1 MTTLKIARMSIQ
13 NFCAVKSLEIA
24 PNGSNLSVFGDN
36 ATGKT
41 TIANAF
47 AWLFTGKNAA
57 GTAEFDPAPLD
68 GDNAKIHNIETEVSV
83 EFTDG
88 TDYRR
93 VFCEVW
99 TKKRGELTAQLTGTK
114 TTYFKDGVPM
124 KEKEFTAETDRLFGG
139 SERFRILTAVG
150 YFPAVMDWKSRRK
163 MLIEI
168 CGDVS
173 DSDVISAAEE
183 LSYLPEIL
191 GNHSV
196 DDYLKIVKSR
206 KTALKKE
213 IDTIPA
219 RISENKN
226 AAEGAPTAEDIAD
239 IETRINSLETEEKA
253 LSAKVESYSKSTAA
267 DARRNE
273 IRQELERRRTEYLS
287 DYNKE
292 ISQYNVK
299 VLELAT
305 RRDEIFA
312 ERSPLL
318 VKKTEL
324 PRRISEMKSQREKLR
339 IACEEIKAR
348 VYEGGDICP
357 CCGQALPPEQV
368 EKAISEFNKKKSEE
382 LAEISEKA
390 RTTCHKDLIAKA
402 EEELSRAASRADELT
417 EQYNA
422 VLAELEEQ
430 RGNKPVNEFEKT
442 EEYADF
448 IAKIAA
454 VKDNESVK
462 VPDELVEKY
471 SEITAKIAEEK
482 EKLYKVQAVR
492 NICGRIAELEE
503 QQKSLAAEYA
513 QCEKGEF
520 LCEVF
525 IRTKIALLDER
536 INSRF
541 KTLKFKLFHEQQNGG
556 LQEICKVLI
565 PCESGL
571 VEYEKANNAAQINAG
586 IEIINVISE
595 HFGVELPVFCDNAES
610 VTALSE
616 YGGQM
621 IRLVVSENDKKLRFE

>member
-1 MTTLKIARMSIQ
+1 MTALKISRITIR
-13 NFCAVKSLEIA
+13 NFCAVKALEIA
-24 PNGSNLSVFGDN
+24 PNGSDLSVFGDN

-88 TDYRR
+88 TEYRR

-114 TTYFKDGVPM
+114 TTYFKDGVPL
-124 KEKEFTAETDRLFGG
+124 KEKEFNAETDRLFGG

-173 DSDVISAAEE
+173 DSDVISSNAE
-183 LSYLPEIL
+183 LSELPKLL

-196 DDYLKIVKSR
+196 DDYLKITKSR
-206 KTALKKE
+206 KSALKKE

-219 RISENKN
+219 RISENEN
-226 AAEGAPTAEDIAD
+226 AAEGAPSEAEIAD
-239 IETRINSLETEEKA
+239 IENRITALEQEEKE

-267 DARRNE
+267 DERRNE
-273 IRQELERRRTEYLS
+273 LRQELERRRTDYLANFNQQIS
-287 DYNKE
+287 D
-292 ISQYNVK
+292 YNVK

-324 PRRISEMKSQREKLR
+324 PHKIAEMKKQRDKL
-339 IACEEIKAR
+339 IEQHSEVKAR
-348 VYEGGDICP
+348 VYSDGDKCP
-357 CCGQALPPEQV
+357 CCGQTLPPEQL
-368 EKAISEFNKKKSEE
+368 EKAISEFNLKKSEE
-382 LAEISEKA
+382 LATISEKA
-390 RTTCHKDLIAKA
+390 KSTCSKEMIAEA
-402 EEELSRAASRADELT
+402 ESNLESVNSRVDELSA
-417 EQYNA
+417 QYNA
-422 VLAELEEQ
+422 VLDELEAQ
-430 RGNKPVNEFEKT
+430 RAGKPVNEFEKT
-442 EEYADF
+442 SEYAEY
-448 IAKIAA
+448 ISKIAA
-454 VKDNESVK
+454 VKDNESVN

-471 SEITAKIAEEK
+471 GEITGRITEEK
-482 EKLYKVQAVR
+482 EKLYKAQAVS
-492 NICGRIAELEE
+492 NICRRISELEE

-513 QCEKGEF
+513 LCEKGEF
-520 LCEVF
+520 LCEMF
-525 IRTKIALLDER
+525 IRAKIALLDER

>member
-1 MTTLKIARMSIQ
+1 MINLKIARMTIQ
-13 NFCAVKSLEIA
+13 NFCAVKALEIA
-24 PNGSNLSVFGDN
+24 PNGSDLSVFGDN

-57 GTAEFDPAPLD
+57 GTADFDPAPLD
-68 GDNAKIHNIETEVSV
+68 SANGKIHNLETAVAV
-83 EFTDG
+83 LFDDG
-88 TDYRR
+88 TEYRR
-93 VFCEVW
+93 VLSEVW
-99 TKKRGELTAQLTGTK
+99 TKKRGEVTAQLTGTK
-114 TTYFKDGVPM
+114 TAYFKNGVPM
-124 KEKEFTAETDRLFGG
+124 KEREFNAEADRLFGG

-150 YFPAVMDWKSRRK
+150 YFPAVMDWKVRRRL
-163 MLIEI
+163 LIEI

-173 DSDVISAAEE
+173 DSDVISSDAE
-183 LSYLPEIL
+183 LSELPEML
-191 GNHSV
+191 DGHSV
-196 DDYLKIVKSR
+196 DDYLKITKSR
-206 KTALKKE
+206 KSTLKKE

-219 RISENKN
+219 RISENEN

-239 IETRINSLETEEKA
+239 IETRINSLESEEKV

-267 DARRNE
+267 DERRNE

-287 DYNKE
+287 AYNKE

-348 VYEGGDICP
+348 VYEGGNICP

-430 RGNKPVNEFEKT
+430 RKNKPVNDFEETAK
-442 EEYADF
+442 YAEF

-454 VKDNESVK
+454 VKDDESVK

-482 EKLYKVQAVR
+482 EKLYKAQAVR

-513 QCEKGEF
+513 LCEKGEF
-520 LCEVF
+520 LCEMF
-525 IRTKIALLDER
+525 IRAKIALLDER

-586 IEIINVISE
+586 IEIINVLSE
-595 HFGVELPVFCDNAES
+595 HFGAKLPVFCDNAES

-616 YGGQM
+616 YSGQM
-621 IRLVVSENDKKLRFE
+621 IRLVVSENDKTLRFE